1 MIDNFKA
8 CKINRGTCKLAQT
21 STLIKRK
28 FHKAFYKGLI
38 HKKNEKH
45 MLENLRNRSE

>member
-8 CKINRGTCKLAQT
+8 RKINQGTRKLAQT
-21 STLIKRK
+21 SKLIKRK

-38 HKKNEKH
+38 HKKMK
-45 MLENLRNRSE
+45 SIC